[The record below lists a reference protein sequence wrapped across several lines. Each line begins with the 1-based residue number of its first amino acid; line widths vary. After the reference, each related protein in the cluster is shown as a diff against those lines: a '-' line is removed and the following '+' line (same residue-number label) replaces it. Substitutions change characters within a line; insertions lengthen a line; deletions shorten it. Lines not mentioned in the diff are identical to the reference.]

1 MIQSTTKQAISTVKL
16 QKIATQVRRDILRMI
31 NAAKSGHPGGS
42 LGCADLM
49 TALYNGILCHAPK
62 NFSMTGQAQDVFIL
76 SIGHVAPVFYSVLAR
91 TGYFETDELNTF
103 RLLNSR
109 LQGHPG
115 TQEGL
120 PGVRIATG
128 SLGQGLSAAIGIALS
143 KKINNDSK
151 LSWVLMGD
159 GECQEGQV
167 WEAAMYASAKKTDNL
182 IAIIDFNKKQI
193 DGSTDDVL
201 SLGNLREK
209 WVAFDWH
216 VLEMDGN
223 NMENVLDTLQAAKL
237 NTGKHKPV
245 VIIMNTE
252 MGMGVDFMM
261 GTHKWHG
268 VPPNDEQLEI
278 ALSQL
283 EETLGDF

>member
-1 MIQSTTKQAISTVKL
+1 MIQSTTKQTISTEKL
-16 QKIATQVRRDILRMI
+16 QKIATQVRRDILRMT

-42 LGCADLM
+42 LGCTDLV
-49 TALYNGILCHAPK
+49 TALYNGILCHDPK
-62 NFSMTGQAQDVFIL
+62 NFNMTGQGQDVFIL

-91 TGYFETDELNTF
+91 TGYFEIDELNTF

-109 LQGHPG
+109 LQGHPA

-128 SLGQGLSAAIGIALS
+128 SLGQGLSAAIGVALS
-143 KKINNDSK
+143 KKLNNDPK

-167 WEAAMYASAKKTDNL
+167 WEAAMYASAKKVDNL
-182 IAIIDFNKKQI
+182 IAIIDYNKKQI
-193 DGSTDDVL
+193 DGSIDDVL

-209 WVAFDWH
+209 WEAFDWH

-223 NMENVLDTLQAAKL
+223 NMENVLDTLQAAKF
-237 NTGKHKPV
+237 NTGNHKPV
-245 VIIMNTE
+245 VIIMKTE
-252 MGMGVDFMM
+252 MGKGVDFMM